1 MIVLTAATSSMI
13 SIIRV
18 ISLIVLVV
26 IVVNKFTDKQ
36 LLERAGAF
44 YIAGNS
50 TSLLL
55 IIISLVMAAMG
66 IPFGIETI
74 NAATSL
80 PMRLIFSIAGLAI
93 GIVIFKS
100 RNVVSLLSLILAFIA
115 VISSA
120 VNWILYPSFISELPL
135 AFSLYATVAI
145 IRQFRDKRSRS
156 D

>member
-1 MIVLTAATSSMI
+1 MLTSTSPTSSMI

-18 ISLIVLVV
+18 IFLIVLVV

-55 IIISLVMAAMG
+55 ILISLAASAMG

-74 NAATSL
+74 NAVTSL

-115 VISSA
+115 VIFSA
-120 VNWILYPSFISELPL
+120 VNWILYPSFTSELPL

-145 IRQFRDKRSRS
+145 IRQFRDKRNSS

>member
-1 MIVLTAATSSMI
+1 MPIAALSP

-18 ISLIVLVV
+18 IFLIVLVV

-55 IIISLVMAAMG
+55 ILISLAASAIGM
-66 IPFGIETI
+66 PFDIENNT
-74 NAATSL
+74 ALTSL
-80 PMRLIFSIAGLAI
+80 PIRLIFSAAGLAI
-93 GIVIFKS
+93 GIIIYKS
-100 RNVVSLLSLILAFIA
+100 SRGVSVLSLILACIA
-115 VISSA
+115 AIISA
-120 VNWILYPSFISELPL
+120 INWILYPSFISELPL

>member
-1 MIVLTAATSSMI
+1 MLTSTSPTSSMI
-13 SIIRV
+13 SIIRA

-55 IIISLVMAAMG
+55 ILISLITAAMG

-74 NAATSL
+74 NVATSL

-100 RNVVSLLSLILAFIA
+100 RNVVSLLSLVLAFIA
-115 VISSA
+115 VIFSA
-120 VNWILYPSFISELPL
+120 VNWILSPSFTSELPL

-145 IRQFRDKRSRS
+145 IRQFRDKRNSS

>member
-13 SIIRV
+13 SIVRV
-18 ISLIVLVV
+18 ISLIVLVI

-55 IIISLVMAAMG
+55 IIISLLMPATA
-66 IPFGIETI
+66 IPFGIVTTTP
-74 NAATSL
+74 ATSPPL
-80 PMRLIFSIAGLAI
+80 SLTFRIACLAI

-145 IRQFRDKRSRS
+145 IRQFRDKRNNS